1 MSATFRRHTFVVVQQ
16 GDGKYM
22 AYEEDK
28 DGPAGTTKK
37 VPSATADQSPYRAI
51 AQLCQGLDGD
61 DAGRIP

>member
-28 DGPAGTTKK
+28 DGPASEVKK
-37 VPSATADQSPYRAI
+37 VLSATAEQGPYRAI
-51 AQLCQGLDGD
+51 AQLCQGMEGD